1 MKEFRS
7 GFVGIMGRPN
17 TGKSTLTNALAGE
30 KLMIVSDKPQT
41 TRERVR
47 MILTTEDA
55 QLIFY
60 DTPGLHKP
68 LHQLGKEMN
77 KVARSTIPLVDLV
90 LWLVDST
97 QLAGK
102 GDQWVAEVLKN
113 SKVDVLVAFNKID
126 LKPDFNPEEFLSKV
140 GVEEWPWV
148 KISALKGKGLSELLE
163 KMKSMLPVGPQYYPE
178 GMLTDRSETFI
189 ISEFIRE
196 EILNLTEQEV
206 PHSTAVVIEEIE
218 ERLNG
223 KIYIRAIILVER
235 DSQKKIIIG
244 KGGSLLKRIGKESRK
259 KVEVFLGKP
268 IYLDLWVK
276 TKKDWRNSLSVL
288 RELGYTETEQSK

>member
-1 MKEFRS
+1 
-7 GFVGIMGRPN
+7 
-17 TGKSTLTNALAGE
+17 
-30 KLMIVSDKPQT
+30 MIVSDKPQT

>member
-196 EILNLTEQEV
+196 EILNLTKEEV

>member
-1 MKEFRS
+1 
-7 GFVGIMGRPN
+7 
-17 TGKSTLTNALAGE
+17 
-30 KLMIVSDKPQT
+30 
-41 TRERVR
+41 
-47 MILTTEDA
+47 
-55 QLIFY
+55 
-60 DTPGLHKP
+60 
-68 LHQLGKEMN
+68 MN

>member
-17 TGKSTLTNALAGE
+17 TGKSTLINALAGE

-77 KVARSTIPLVDLV
+77 KVARNTIPLVDLV
-90 LWLVDST
+90 LWIVDST

-102 GDQWVAEVLKN
+102 GDQWVTGFLKN
-113 SKVDVLVAFNKID
+113 SKIDVLIVFNKLD
-126 LKPDFNPEEFLSKV
+126 LKPDFNPEEFLTMV
-140 GVEEWPWV
+140 GAEEWPWV
-148 KISALKGKGLSELLE
+148 KISALTGEGLPVLLE
-163 KMKSMLPVGPQYYPE
+163 NMKSMLPVGPQYYPA

-196 EILNLTEQEV
+196 EILNLTKEEV
-206 PHSTAVVIEEIE
+206 PHSTAVVIEEIA
-218 ERLNG
+218 ERSEG
-223 KIYIRAIILVER
+223 KVYIRAIILVER

-244 KGGSLLKRIGKESRK
+244 KGGSLLKRIGKASRK
-259 KVEVFLGKP
+259 KVEVFLEKP

-276 TKKDWRNSLSVL
+276 TKKDWRNSFSVL